1 MCICIYIDIFNLML
15 KSLSVSLARHV
26 LGFEYFP
33 LEVTSGLP
41 NCPRDAAIGGRSV
54 PDIQVKEL
62 LQTRSTPTSWRI
74 QNQSYVLEDRLQSP
88 PLQLASCE
96 HIAFEVNMYSCSL
109 ANAVQFLCTSCVRI
123 RLQCREDSITGS
135 SFVRS

>member
-1 MCICIYIDIFNLML
+1 MDIFYLML

-96 HIAFEVNMYSCSL
+96 HIAFEVNSKC
-109 ANAVQFLCTSCVRI
+109 CTISMHKLRQDSI
-123 RLQCREDSITGS
+123 TIFREDSITGS